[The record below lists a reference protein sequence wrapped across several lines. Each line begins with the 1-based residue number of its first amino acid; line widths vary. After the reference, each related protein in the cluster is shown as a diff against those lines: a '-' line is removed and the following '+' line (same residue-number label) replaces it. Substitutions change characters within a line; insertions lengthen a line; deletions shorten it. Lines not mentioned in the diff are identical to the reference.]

1 MSSHDRRVCKYCKQE
16 IKIPNTVGGR
26 IHFKRNQKG
35 ISVATLG
42 SILNPPMSGQYI
54 RSVENGKADVRL
66 GQLRTLATYF
76 KVSLDFFIGE

>member
-1 MSSHDRRVCKYCKQE
+1 MSSPDIRICRYCKQE

-26 IHFKRNQKG
+26 IHFKRIEKG
-35 ISVATLG
+35 LNVTTLG

-54 RSVENGKADVRL
+54 RSVEKGKADVRL
-66 GQLRTLATYF
+66 GQLKTLANYF